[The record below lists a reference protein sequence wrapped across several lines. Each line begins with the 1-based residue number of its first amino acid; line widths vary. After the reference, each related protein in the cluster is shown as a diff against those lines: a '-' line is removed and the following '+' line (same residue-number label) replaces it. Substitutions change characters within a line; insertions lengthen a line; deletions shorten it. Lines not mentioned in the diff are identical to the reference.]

1 MKQIII
7 NIPDGADEK
16 MLTVHSGQQQVAWK
30 LPDSNWYVLSNPCV
44 KCGLCC
50 KDRECEH
57 LNEDNQCQLAYT
69 SDRPWRC
76 MCDNPRGIPD
86 YCPIEY
92 EEKVE

>member
-1 MKQIII
+1 
-7 NIPDGADEK
+7 
-16 MLTVHSGQQQVAWK
+16 
-30 LPDSNWYVLSNPCV
+30 
-44 KCGLCC
+44 
-50 KDRECEH
+50 